1 MKLYLILFLF
11 LSVSCSSQS
20 SKNPSPCKELYEGAY
35 YKTEKT
41 FGVYKIKRTKNEQIE
56 HVVKSKLKIK
66 FALTWTE
73 DCTCELRFSEVLEN
87 GIGHDFE
94 TMLKDVVRTEKIYDI
109 KRDSTQKIISYKVK
123 TTSNQH
129 DSTDIE
135 EYFVDTE

>member
-1 MKLYLILFLF
+1 MKMYLVWFLF
-11 LSVSCSSQS
+11 LSTGCSSQNPKS
-20 SKNPSPCKELYEGAY
+20 PSPCLELYEGSY

-56 HVVKSKLKIK
+56 HVVNSKLKIK

-73 DCTCELRFSEVLEN
+73 DCTCELRFSKVLEN

-135 EYFVDTE
+135 EYFVDKE